1 MQNLS
6 NQEKAKLYNMFLFQ
20 YQKIQE
26 EIRRIKS
33 ENFEV
38 SFEDQKKINILE
50 ARAKKIYNDT
60 ERLYR

>member
-1 MQNLS
+1 MQNLT
-6 NQEKAKLYNMFLFQ
+6 NDEKAKLYNMMLFQ

-50 ARAKKIYNDT
+50 SQAKKIFNDT